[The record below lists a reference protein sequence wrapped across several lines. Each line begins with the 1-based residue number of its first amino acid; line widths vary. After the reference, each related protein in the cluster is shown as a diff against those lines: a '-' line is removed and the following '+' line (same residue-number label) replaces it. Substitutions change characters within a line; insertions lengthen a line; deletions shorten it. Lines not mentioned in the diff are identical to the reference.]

1 MKPHEV
7 VTEKTRALEQSF
19 YGLLDSCDDYRTAI
33 ERLLAEEIDS
43 GEPRQQLVH
52 RLEQMSVRISTIV
65 RILED
70 EALTELV
77 PMLDRLF
84 ALERAERGE
93 DI

>member
-7 VTEKTRALEQSF
+7 MQAKTRALEEAF
-19 YGLLDSCDDYRTAI
+19 YGLLEVCDDYRTTVD
-33 ERLLAEEIDS
+33 RLVAAEEES
-43 GEPRQQLVH
+43 GEPREQLVH
-52 RLEQMSVRISTIV
+52 RLTQMAGRIDRII

-70 EALTELV
+70 EALTEVL

-84 ALERAERGE
+84 ALERAEQGI